1 VTKTADQ
8 RRAGVP
14 DAATGTVDAGEF
26 RRALGHFP
34 TGVVVITAC
43 GPDGE
48 PAGMTIG
55 SFTSVSLDPP
65 LVAFLPAKTSATWPR
80 IRAAGSFCANILG
93 AGQQDLLKR
102 FAVSGGDKFAGLDWV
117 PGPSGHP
124 VLPGVPAWIDCAIER
139 VDDAGDHW
147 IVLGLVRALQADTSH
162 PGPLVFCRGA
172 LGRFVAAGRG
182 GVGDLA
188 ERDGADHRSW
198 WW

>member
-8 RRAGVP
+8 RQASARE
-14 DAATGTVDAGEF
+14 AATGTVDAREF
-26 RRALGHFP
+26 RSALGHFP

-48 PAGMTIG
+48 PAGMAIG

-65 LVAFLPAKTSATWPR
+65 LLAFLPAKTSATWPR

-93 AGQQDLLKR
+93 AGQEGLVKR
-102 FAVSGGDKFAGLDWV
+102 FATSGGDKFAGLDWA

-124 VLPGVPAWIDCAIER
+124 VLPGAPAWIDCAIER

-147 IVLGLVRALQADTSH
+147 IVLGLVRGLRADVNH

-172 LGRFVAAGRG
+172 LGRFVAAGPG
-182 GVGDLA
+182 GADDLA
-188 ERDGADHRSW
+188 GWDGADHRSW